1 MLVAELCFE
10 HCYLDVFILLLGV
23 RAYCGVIANTTSGWQ
38 DATFRAEIRAS
49 LGTGAPVRYRETPVR
64 FQTTETVQTP
74 DFEIVLRTL
83 ETTLPEI
90 SSEVVRDGQ
99 RITLR
104 GLGPSPRTRNPR
116 DITILHVSSDD
127 ATTVIHA
134 DVTFQA
140 SALLGATSQDS
151 VVRSKLDYVFDQVRS
166 QLSLETR
173 RSSMSELVPHAG
185 VFAPK
190 IDFPV
195 AETDLCP
202 PTEFV
207 GEEFAGQG
215 PSAGQEPSARLKTV
229 DQEPVE
235 RPASPVVPGDA
246 LFTQSEPADVEPVAE
261 TVREAITAATESPS
275 PAPAESAPVVFDP
288 PAAAEVVKPLS
299 VFVRFSPALEPPV
312 ETAIAPIA
320 EPAKPRAEHSML
332 RFSSSQPRQRT
343 HVPALITAIVALL
356 LLFAVAAY
364 YLLRPNPPD
373 PTPTSLPAETQ
384 PVNQSSEPP
393 IFCAGGGSRQAVL
406 LRVPVRFL
414 RSV

>member
-1 MLVAELCFE
+1 M
-10 HCYLDVFILLLGV
+10 
-23 RAYCGVIANTTSGWQ
+23 
-38 DATFRAEIRAS
+38 
-49 LGTGAPVRYRETPVR
+49 R

-116 DITILHVSSDD
+116 DITILHVSSDG

-173 RSSMSELVPHAG
+173 RGSMSELVPHAG

-195 AETDLCP
+195 AETDLRP

-207 GEEFAGQG
+207 GEE
-215 PSAGQEPSARLKTV
+215 PSARLETV

-246 LFTQSEPADVEPVAE
+246 VFTQSEPADVETVAE
-261 TVREAITAATESPS
+261 TVPEAITAAKEFPS
-275 PAPAESAPVVFDP
+275 PAPEESASVVFDP
-288 PAAAEVVKPLS
+288 PAAAGVVKPPPI
-299 VFVRFSPALEPPV
+299 FVRFSPALESPV
-312 ETAIAPIA
+312 ETAIAPPA
-320 EPAKPRAEHSML
+320 EPAKPRAEHPML
-332 RFSSSQPRQRT
+332 RFSSSQPTQRT

-384 PVNQSSEPP
+384 PVNQSSKFP

-414 RSV
+414 RSA